1 MNLNGDIFVKIL
13 TIWIILLFTMF
24 IFFCFNLIERKVPL
38 NIFVRSALKVPE
50 DTPASLSGFIEN

>member
-1 MNLNGDIFVKIL
+1 MDYFALHNVH
-13 TIWIILLFTMF
+13 
-24 IFFCFNLIERKVPL
+24 FFCFNIIERKVPL